1 MPYLIQFVRDTTQ
14 KITDLETAAAAAE
27 QESAAAAEQVPGGIG
42 MGMGMIA
49 NVAYNNVPAYNTG
62 MQMGGQMQPM
72 QMGGGQMQMGGG
84 QMQY

>member
-1 MPYLIQFVRDTTQ
+1 
-14 KITDLETAAAAAE
+14 
-27 QESAAAAEQVPGGIG
+27 

>member
-27 QESAAAAEQVPGGIG
+27 QESAAAAEQVPGGMG

-49 NVAYNNVPAYNTG
+49 NLTK
-62 MQMGGQMQPM
+62 
-72 QMGGGQMQMGGG
+72 
-84 QMQY
+84 